1 MSFGL
6 NFEDEGATNDMNPLL
21 ETQTLMI
28 CKEINWLIGMAIL
41 ILMSLIKNLL
51 CN

>member
-21 ETQTLMI
+21 DQDSDSDDMQRNQLVDWDGNSDE
-28 CKEINWLIGMAIL
+28 
-41 ILMSLIKNLL
+41 SD
-51 CN
+51 